1 MKKYSFKT
9 ILSLFWTFFKIGL
22 FTFGGGY
29 AMISL
34 IERETVDNH
43 RWVSREDI
51 MNMIIIAESTPGV
64 IAINSATFIGYKV
77 GGFWGSF
84 FATLGV
90 VMPSFIVISSLYF
103 VIDKFM
109 TNIWVAAAFR
119 SIRACVT
126 VLIFNAVVKMFKLV
140 DRNWF
145 NYVVMVIA
153 FGVATFT
160 NFNVIYMILIG
171 AALGIFYQLLK
182 AKTDKKQ
189 LPLRVFEQNQEGS
202 SDENLPNDEKPI
214 NEEIFDDKDV
224 NRANS
229 VEKTDEAVSQEA
241 RGDKK

>member
-1 MKKYSFKT
+1 
-9 ILSLFWTFFKIGL
+9 
-22 FTFGGGY
+22 
-29 AMISL
+29 MISL

-43 RWVSREDI
+43 RWVFREDI

-103 VIDKFM
+103 VIDKFL

-153 FGVATFT
+153 FAVATFT

-171 AALGIFYQLLK
+171 AALGIFYQLIK

-202 SDENLPNDEKPI
+202 SDEILSNDEKPI
-214 NEEIFDDKDV
+214 KEEIFDDNDG

-229 VEKTDEAVSQEA
+229 VEKTDEAVSQKA
-241 RGDKK
+241 KGDKK